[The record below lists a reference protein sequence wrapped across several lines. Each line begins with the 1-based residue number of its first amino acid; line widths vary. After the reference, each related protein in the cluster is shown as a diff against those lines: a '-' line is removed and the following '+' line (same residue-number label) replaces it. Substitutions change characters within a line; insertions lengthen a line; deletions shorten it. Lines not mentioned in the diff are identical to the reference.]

1 MAKCNGSRICSVS
14 KHPSFRQTQLISLVS
29 VLSAPRDAWPL
40 SDQRQLVVD
49 SRLPWAVQPIDG
61 QTSWLYLARPALA
74 LQMAD
79 CLVLT
84 ADD

>member
-1 MAKCNGSRICSVS
+1 MAKRNISRIGSVATY
-14 KHPSFRQTQLISLVS
+14 PSFRQTQLISLVS

-61 QTSWLYLARPALA
+61 QTSWLYLARPARA
-74 LQMAD
+74 QQIAD
-79 CLVLT
+79 CLILT